1 MADREIIARIAKI
14 LARASSDNP
23 HEADTALQ
31 GAYKRMVRDGVTFS
45 DLLTLPKE
53 ELYQTTLVK
62 LVDVILNDQ
71 SNLSISA
78 RENAYAQ
85 YISLIA
91 EKFSGTGS
99 AGGYSSGN
107 AQGKSR
113 QEEANEYEKRRREQ
127 ENQRRQNDRPP
138 PHREDKEYKRQNS
151 NTPKHPYNFADFSFS
166 PASFFALLKAVFYA
180 IQPFF
185 RRGSFVWCTLVYPA
199 QAFPL
204 FVVSLLFGC
213 AFAGIVLVA
222 AAVVHVLTH
231 TMPLWDIQLANAFSF
246 LVAIGAIWKARML
259 FMAGWFR

>member
-1 MADREIIARIAKI
+1 MADRETIARIAKI

-23 HEADTALQ
+23 HEAEAALQ
-31 GAYKRMVRDGVTFS
+31 GAYKRMKQDGVTLT
-45 DLLTLPKE
+45 DLLALSDM
-53 ELYQTTLVK
+53 ELFPNTLVK
-62 LVDVILNDQ
+62 LVDVILDDQ
-71 SNLSISA
+71 PNLSMPA
-78 RENAYAQ
+78 RERAYAQ
-85 YISLIA
+85 YILRIA
-91 EKFSGTGS
+91 QRFAEVKKEEQGS
-99 AGGYSSGN
+99 
-107 AQGKSR
+107 SR
-113 QEEANEYEKRRREQ
+113 QEEANEYEKHRREQ
-127 ENQRRQNDRPP
+127 ESQRRQNDRPP